1 MKGNTLSNCQDAEC
15 DFFSCPSPPLS
26 GREKKNLSRKY
37 FFTTQ
42 SPVHQIQTWI
52 MWPFLKAGS
61 LESEFLCFSAF
72 TKARGKWLGGSGM
85 AIGQQQRCDCQNLKI
100 ERFLY
105 KNLTDIIS
113 WKMRVSRNAEHAC
126 KEALS
131 QSSAAAAVL
140 GGAWKRL
147 LHRPPGSSF
156 PLMPGLSP
164 LPFLVEF
171 SLFFFFFFFF
181 LTVWAIFHSCTLHG
195 LLLLAFWLNW

>member
-1 MKGNTLSNCQDAEC
+1 MLSVI
-15 DFFSCPSPPLS
+15 SSHVPLLLYQ
-26 GREKKNLSRKY
+26 GGKKKNLSRKY

-42 SPVHQIQTWI
+42 SPVRQIQTWI

-85 AIGQQQRCDCQNLKI
+85 AIGQQQWCDCQNLKI

-131 QSSAAAAVL
+131 QSSAAAALL

-181 LTVWAIFHSCTLHG
+181 LTVRAIFHSCTLHG

>member
-1 MKGNTLSNCQDAEC
+1 MLGLSCSAACEIFLAQGLNLCLLHWQEDSLPLSHHGNPTEVILMKGNTLSNCQDAEC

-85 AIGQQQRCDCQNLKI
+85 AIGQQQ
-100 ERFLY
+100 
-105 KNLTDIIS
+105 
-113 WKMRVSRNAEHAC
+113 
-126 KEALS
+126 
-131 QSSAAAAVL
+131 
-140 GGAWKRL
+140 
-147 LHRPPGSSF
+147 
-156 PLMPGLSP
+156 
-164 LPFLVEF
+164 
-171 SLFFFFFFFF
+171 
-181 LTVWAIFHSCTLHG
+181 
-195 LLLLAFWLNW
+195 